1 MSRLINR
8 KAASRIECLHSL
20 MQLLNEE
27 FPAES
32 NFSMNDAKY
41 DSSKKNIFGFCPLLL
56 THEGLGFSYCPYK
69 QNPLDKSACGL
80 TNSVDLDSTK
90 QKEVSN
96 TLNALEGLGFLNRAA
111 NSFSVSTHGKLFA
124 ETAIDSAEMAGIF
137 RSACLR
143 YGPFVGMLAQLHIH
157 DADEISS
164 DDIFVGYP
172 KTEETAYFEGS
183 IVRLSVD
190 SAGDSDVRTKS
201 CLVLWAIASGIL
213 FDKRLG
219 LTSKPQID
227 NREILNAPT
236 RSIRKLGIN
245 KPLVSEIISFKK
257 FTERPL
263 DYKNL
268 TKNVGS
274 LRENNQSV
282 QREITMQL
290 DALVKN
296 RRLAI
301 CWALSKSAEMNRP
314 LVVSDLTNILCKEPT
329 LFVVS
334 EEEMSSTIL
343 QECMIAFA
351 AGIPYAVG
359 KDGSLEA
366 FCSIDLEVLSQG
378 APIGV
383 IDFLEKSF

>member
-8 KAASRIECLHSL
+8 KAASRIDCLHSL

-172 KTEETAYFEGS
+172 KT
-183 IVRLSVD
+183 
-190 SAGDSDVRTKS
+190 
-201 CLVLWAIASGIL
+201 
-213 FDKRLG
+213 
-219 LTSKPQID
+219 
-227 NREILNAPT
+227 
-236 RSIRKLGIN
+236 
-245 KPLVSEIISFKK
+245 
-257 FTERPL
+257 
-263 DYKNL
+263 
-268 TKNVGS
+268 
-274 LRENNQSV
+274 
-282 QREITMQL
+282 
-290 DALVKN
+290 
-296 RRLAI
+296 
-301 CWALSKSAEMNRP
+301 
-314 LVVSDLTNILCKEPT
+314 
-329 LFVVS
+329 
-334 EEEMSSTIL
+334 
-343 QECMIAFA
+343 
-351 AGIPYAVG
+351 
-359 KDGSLEA
+359 
-366 FCSIDLEVLSQG
+366 
-378 APIGV
+378 
-383 IDFLEKSF
+383 